1 MPRPRKK
8 PNYNPHQIMQ
18 EFMDAIADAFGFYDD
33 RDDDTAPGL
42 NAAAAEF
49 GITAL
54 KARKLLITAGVY
66 STALSCQIAKLYSN
80 GAKIE
85 QMMKITELSRASVHS
100 YLPYTKIPYNLAEL
114 SANAERIRLYRE
126 RKQKC
131 AEFRSKLSA
140 LSENEQEAELWNM
153 LTCLQGC
160 AFLTAKGLRFTYKI
174 KGGEM
179 FVNRKSKSI
188 TQATV
193 FMAYWKAME
202 LGGVVDGPKKLGIF
216 GASYLYP
223 VFVRIGAIRMSHGGA
238 DHERIEFTDF
248 KAVKQKEA
256 GNGSLSDLDG
266 P

>member
-18 EFMDAIADAFGFYDD
+18 AFMDAIADAFGSYDD

-42 NAAAAEF
+42 NAVAAEF

-54 KARKLLITAGVY
+54 KATAGVY
-66 STALSCQIAKLYSN
+66 STALSRRIAELAAAGY
-80 GAKIE
+80 KIE
-85 QMMKITELSRASVHS
+85 QIMKITGLSRASVHS

-126 RKQKC
+126 RRAAC
-131 AEFRSKLSA
+131 MEFRDRIKQT
-140 LSENEQEAELWNM
+140 EMTKIEQEEALWELM
-153 LTCLQGC
+153 SRLAGC
-160 AFLTAKGLRFTYKI
+160 VFLTAKGLKFTYKI
-174 KGGEM
+174 HGGEM

-193 FMAYWKAME
+193 FMAYWKAVE
-202 LGGVVDGPKKLGIF
+202 LMKENGSVNGPKQLGTF

-223 VFVRIGAIRMSHGGA
+223 VFARIGVIRKL
-238 DHERIEFTDF
+238 TDRN
-248 KAVKQKEA
+248 QQEE
-256 GNGSLSDLDG
+256 GNEPISDLDNA
-266 P
+266 

>member
-42 NAAAAEF
+42 NAVADEF
-49 GITAL
+49 GITSL

-66 STALSCQIAKLYSN
+66 STALSRRIAKLYSN

-126 RKQKC
+126 RRAAC
-131 AEFRSKLSA
+131 MEFCDRIEQTEMTKG
-140 LSENEQEAELWNM
+140 EQEEALWNLLEYM
-153 LTCLQGC
+153 QGC
-160 AFLTAKGLRFTYKI
+160 VFLTAKGLKFTYKI
-174 KGGEM
+174 RGGEM
-179 FVNRKSKSI
+179 LVNRKSKSI

-193 FMAYWKAME
+193 FMAYNRAVE
-202 LGGVVDGPKKLGIF
+202 LMKETGSVTGPKQLGTF

-223 VFVRIGAIRMSHGGA
+223 VFVRIGVIRKL
-238 DHERIEFTDF
+238 TDIN
-248 KAVKQKEA
+248 QPEE
-256 GNGSLSDLDG
+256 GNEPISDLDNT
-266 P
+266 